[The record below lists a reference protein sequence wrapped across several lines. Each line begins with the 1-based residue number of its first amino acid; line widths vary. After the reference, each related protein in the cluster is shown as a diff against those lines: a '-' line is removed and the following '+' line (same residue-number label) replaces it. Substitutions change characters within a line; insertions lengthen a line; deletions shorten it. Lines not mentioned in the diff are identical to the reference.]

1 VTKFFRELMMS
12 TDKQLIRDFF
22 IELRDPNTKVGDD
35 ESLLATGLLDSL
47 AMVQL
52 LAFIESQ
59 FHVTVDDD
67 DLAPENFETIN
78 AIVKFVNSKVG

>member
-1 VTKFFRELMMS
+1 MS
-12 TDKQLIRDFF
+12 TDKQVIRDFF

-35 ESLLATGLLDSL
+35 ESLLASGLLDSL

-78 AIVKFVNSKVG
+78 AIVKFVNSKSG